1 MTVTAQTPDR
11 LVFTAGALA
20 VGGVALGATMD
31 GNIVRW
37 EMDVN
42 SPHFHGVR
50 GPLKRGE
57 FMSRFVPY
65 LETTV
70 AELIGVHFGYAIA
83 GAGSA
88 SNASSEVVSGF
99 VPGCFE
105 AADYHDVV
113 LTVTKCSGLT
123 QIITVK
129 DAIVTEAGEVTY
141 HDEGEPARLRLVF
154 RGSYSPSNPTVAPLT
169 IVNHIHA

>member
-1 MTVTAQTPDR
+1 MTVTSSTPDR
-11 LVFTAGALA
+11 LVFAAGALT
-20 VGGVALGATMD
+20 VGGVPLGATME
-31 GNIVRW
+31 GNVVRW

-70 AELIGVHFGYAIA
+70 AELIGANFAYAIA
-83 GAGSA
+83 GASSA

-99 VPGCFE
+99 VPGCFD
-105 AADYHDVV
+105 ATDYHDVV

-123 QIITVK
+123 QVITVK
-129 DAIVTEAGEVTY
+129 DALVVEAGEVTY

-154 RGSYSPSNPTVAPLT
+154 RGSYSYGNPTIAPLT